1 MAKLRYNYGGK
12 QPGPASDSQAG
23 SKRRLFLFVLLLII
37 AALAVYLLKRNSGEE
52 TPPKVATNPAAE
64 TGTVEAPPAGETP
77 DSEPEQPMPG
87 PPAIPPEV
95 AAELATVRSLLEQG
109 EYVQVREKITALLQ
123 DRRITEADPAWR
135 ECVGLLSAANTKIL
149 FTDVPFPAK
158 KAVYIVE
165 PNDSLD
171 KIARQ
176 FQTTIEAIQIAN
188 KLDLNSSHIRIGQKF
203 RIYQGA
209 WRLLVSKSKSLLYV
223 YDGDELFKIY
233 DIGVGRQNRTP
244 TGDFR
249 VTAKIKEPPWYAP
262 DGRVIPFGDPEN
274 ILGTRWLDLKPT
286 GETDTTLTGYGIHG
300 TWEKD
305 SEITKPLSNGCIRM
319 RNQDVEELF
328 NILPHQ
334 VPVKIEE

>member
-52 TPPKVATNPAAE
+52 TPPEVAANPAAE
-64 TGTVEAPPAGETP
+64 AGTVEAPPAGETP
-77 DSEPEQPMPG
+77 DSEPG

-95 AAELATVRSLLEQG
+95 AAELAAVRSLLEQG

-135 ECVGLLSAANTKIL
+135 ECVELLSAANTKIL

-223 YDGDELFKIY
+223 YDGDELFTTSASAA
-233 DIGVGRQNRTP
+233 RTALRP
-244 TGDFR
+244 
-249 VTAKIKEPPWYAP
+249 
-262 DGRVIPFGDPEN
+262 VIFG
-274 ILGTRWLDLKPT
+274 
-286 GETDTTLTGYGIHG
+286 
-300 TWEKD
+300 
-305 SEITKPLSNGCIRM
+305 
-319 RNQDVEELF
+319 
-328 NILPHQ
+328 
-334 VPVKIEE
+334 